1 MFTKNT
7 YTIIDKEDN
16 QFVCQKDTDNTKI
29 VKRTASKLIIATTK
43 EEIPKKK
50 KKEIPKKKKKQ
61 IKAEEKQ
68 VRFLKK
74 EGLDEQASVVS
85 KAH

>member
-50 KKEIPKKKKKQ
+50 KKQ